1 MGCLNKDWRPGFG
14 TIYTWFAMDRYGRIA
29 VMVNNCFGDLPKVLL
44 GLDGVDSLL
53 DSISEFIWEES
64 SQVSV
69 YPEEKKGS
77 AEVDLFSAWR
87 YRGAGADDV
96 FADLQEDL
104 FDRGVFSELNLPVN
118 KGLYVYHGVEGDN
131 PGVDYPVGYSGES
144 EMGDYFRFLVPTKF
158 ADIKEFPGFLR
169 KGIVV
174 SNEVD
179 FSSDRLLRSSL
190 INDYFHAMYEGE

>member
-1 MGCLNKDWRPGFG
+1 
-14 TIYTWFAMDRYGRIA
+14 
-29 VMVNNCFGDLPKVLL
+29 MVNNCFGDLPRILL
-44 GLDGVDSLL
+44 GLDDVDSLL
-53 DSISEFIWEES
+53 DSISEFVWEES
-64 SQVSV
+64 PQVSV

-87 YRGAGADDV
+87 YRGCSTDDV

-118 KGLYVYHGVEGDN
+118 KGFYVYHGVEGDN

-158 ADIKEFPGFLR
+158 AGIKEFPEFLR

-179 FSSDRLLRSSL
+179 FSTDRLLRSSL
-190 INDYFHAMYEGE
+190 INDYFPAMYEGE